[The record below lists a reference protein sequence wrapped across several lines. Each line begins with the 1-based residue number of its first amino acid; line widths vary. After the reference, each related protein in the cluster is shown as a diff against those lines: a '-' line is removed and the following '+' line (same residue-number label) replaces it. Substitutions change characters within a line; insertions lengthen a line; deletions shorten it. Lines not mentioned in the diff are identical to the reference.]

1 MQLDILK
8 VIDKP
13 LIILMKLFFDIF
25 SIGKD
30 NIDKVFNEN
39 KSQILYVMVKNIK
52 EKLNSNQYFMT

>member
-1 MQLDILK
+1 MIEK
-8 VIDKP
+8 TIDNP
-13 LIILMKLFFDIF
+13 HETFFDIF

-39 KSQILYVMVKNIK
+39 KSRILYVMVKNIK